1 MSKETTDHPA
11 QHRDDDDCVV
21 GPGCPPK
28 THQLKPGQSGNPKPK
43 SKCKPQK
50 DAIPPKW
57 QQVIDL
63 MIIGGLC
70 FQDAMKSV
78 GYSEKYYTSN
88 GHQIKKDARFCT
100 AFAKRQAE
108 TKAKTENL
116 REKRIQSLNRI
127 IENPE
132 SNDRDVIAAV
142 QVQGRMCGWLSETIR
157 HETTERQAQLDEAAR
172 KEAARLAVL
181 VLDTRALPDVSQS
194 RRRVQSV
201 VSNTVIQDA
210 AQDSDVTESATSQD
224 DVSFVPKDPENRGI
238 ED

>member
-1 MSKETTDHPA
+1 MDEQTD
-11 QHRDDDDCVV
+11 D
-21 GPGCPPK
+21 
-28 THQLKPGQSGNPKPK
+28 KPK
-43 SKCKPQK
+43 SCKAQK
-50 DAIPPKW
+50 DAPMPPKW

-70 FQDAMKSV
+70 FQDDMKSV

-88 GHQIKKDARFCT
+88 GHQIKKDTRFCT

-127 IENPE
+127 IEDPE

-181 VLDTRALPDVSQS
+181 VLDTRTLPDACPT

-210 AQDSDVTESATSQD
+210 AQGSDATESATSQD
-224 DVSFVPKDPENRGI
+224 DVSFDPEGRGR